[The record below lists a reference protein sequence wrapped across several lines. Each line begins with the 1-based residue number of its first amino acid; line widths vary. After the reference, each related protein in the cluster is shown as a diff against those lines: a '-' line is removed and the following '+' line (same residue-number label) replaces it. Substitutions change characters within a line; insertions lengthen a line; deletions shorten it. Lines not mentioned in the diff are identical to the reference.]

1 MKLSGGRRRW
11 AILLFMRQQ
20 EGRFLGGFATIIAA
34 TVFFSSA
41 CTSEPELITIPDYSE
56 TSATTAET
64 SLTALQLIPRLKEQ
78 ASDRVDEGKVIST
91 SPAAGTEVELFS
103 PIDVIVSSGPAS
115 VLAKD
120 SYIEWT
126 NVGFGD
132 DEWTFETP
140 KIADGKL
147 TIRMTAVLSR
157 SLVWHDAAG
166 GTGYGVAAI
175 NDTFDKSVPLRIQ
188 FAEEELGAGETH
200 KLTLTIP
207 VTDLDVD
214 KPTRIY
220 MRLFAVI
227 KGNYDEIPLTLTMTW

>member
-1 MKLSGGRRRW
+1 MLGYPFFMKPRKGYSAQTL
-11 AILLFMRQQ
+11 AI
-20 EGRFLGGFATIIAA
+20 FLASAFFLAA
-34 TVFFSSA
+34 GCSQ
-41 CTSEPELITIPDYSE
+41 EPELITIPDYSE
-56 TSATTAET
+56 TSASTAET
-64 SLTALQLIPRLKEQ
+64 SLADLQLIPRLKEK
-78 ASDRVDEGKVIST
+78 ASDSVDEGKVVST
-91 SPAAGTEVELFS
+91 SPPAGSVVEPFS
-103 PIDVIVSSGPAS
+103 PVEVFISTGPAS

-126 NVGFGD
+126 NVGYGD

-140 KIADGKL
+140 KIADGRL
-147 TIRMTAVLSR
+147 SVRMTAVLSR

-166 GTGYGVAAI
+166 GSGYGVAAI

-188 FAEEELGAGETH
+188 FADEELAAGETH

-214 KPTRIY
+214 RPTRVY

-227 KGNYDEIPLTLTMTW
+227 KGTYDEIPLTLTMTW